1 MKKFVLLTALTILS
15 LFAVAQKASVKGKI
29 VDSITNTPMESAT
42 IVLYNLIDSSVF
54 ATTASNKNGVFEIK
68 NVPVG
73 GFRLYIT
80 SVQFSSTT
88 RDFVLEPNII
98 LKDVGNINILQGKK
112 LEDVTVVGINP
123 VRLAQDTVEYKA
135 DAFKTRPNAMVED
148 LLKRLPG
155 VQVDKD
161 GKITAQ
167 GQTVTKVLVDGKE
180 FFGNDPKTATKNL
193 PANIVDKVQVIDK
206 KSDQSQFTGF
216 DDGTT
221 EKVINVTIKKDKK
234 KGYFGRVMAGGGN
247 NGRYE
252 SSLSLNR
259 FNNGRQLS
267 IIGQANN
274 INQEGFTFQ
283 DIMDFNGNGGFG
295 GGMMGGGNDGG
306 GSGGGGGAAISM
318 TRGSGGMFGGISF
331 GGQPSGL
338 KTTRAGGINFA
349 DQLSKKLTL
358 SSSYFYNNGYTLNE
372 SSSNRQTNALDTTF
386 SNINSQNTIS
396 RNWNTNHRLN
406 LNLDWNID
414 SFNSVLIRPNITY
427 VERKSVSNSN
437 SNIVGLSKIPKNQI
451 DQKTTSNTAQL
462 NFSGSVLWRHKTRVK
477 GRTFSIRL
485 NGGANTTDGDGTNF
499 NEQKVFLGG
508 VPVSLITDQITQTD
522 NSSNTFNT
530 RATYTEPL
538 SKTRILELYYS
549 LGQNNNSSDRKAFKK
564 GSSGNYNTLDSSF
577 SNVFENKFQNQQVGF
592 NIQTKL
598 KKYDYNLG
606 AAVQK
611 ADLTSI
617 NVLRNTVL
625 TQKNIYNFF
634 PTARL
639 NFNLGK
645 SRSLRFN
652 YRGNTNQ
659 PSASQLQPVVD
670 NSNQLNI
677 RNGNPALRQ
686 EFTNNLNLSYNKFDF
701 IKLKSIFTFFNF
713 STTSNKIVD
722 SIVNFKP
729 GIQSALGLPPSVAFS
744 PGAQYRKPINANGT
758 YNVIGNV
765 SFGFPIK
772 AIKTTNF
779 NTGSSFIYNR
789 NVNVTDGK
797 NNFTNLLSFTQNA
810 SINHNYKDKLDIML
824 SASAAYN
831 NTKNTLNSFNNT
843 KYYSFN
849 NSLDVSYTFKNDFT
863 IQSDVD
869 NNIYTGR
876 GAGFDQNYFMWN
888 GSVSKLFLKSKS
900 LEAKFTAFDI
910 LKQNR
915 AINRTVQDNFIEDS
929 RNNVLTQ
936 YFMLTLKYNISKF
949 GGKGA
954 KGFSMPKIPGMRGM
968 NNMRIGM

>member
-1 MKKFVLLTALTILS
+1 MKKFVLLLTITFIS
-15 LFAVAQKASVKGKI
+15 LFAAAQKGSIKGKI
-29 VDSITNTPMESAT
+29 LDSVTNSPMESAT
-42 IVLYNLIDSSVF
+42 VVLYNLRDSSVV
-54 ATTASNKNGVFEIK
+54 ATTAANKNGVFEIK
-68 NVPVG
+68 DIVSGVY
-73 GFRLYIT
+73 RLYIT
-80 SVQFSSTT
+80 SVQFSSTV
-88 RDFVLEPNII
+88 RDFVLEQNII
-98 LKDVGNINILQGKK
+98 LKDLGVINVLQGKK
-112 LEDVTVVGINP
+112 LEDVTVVALNP
-123 VRLAQDTVEYKA
+123 VRLAQDTIEFRA

-148 LLKRLPG
+148 LLKKLPG
-155 VQVDKD
+155 VTVDKD

-167 GQTVTKVLVDGKE
+167 GQTVTKVFVDGKE

-193 PANIVDKVQVIDK
+193 PANIVDKVQVVDR

-221 EKVINVTIKKDKK
+221 EKVINLTIKKDKK
-234 KGYFGRVMAGGGN
+234 KGYFGRVMDGAGT

-283 DIMDFNGNGGFG
+283 DIMDFNGSGGFG
-295 GGMMGGGNDGG
+295 GGMG
-306 GSGGGGGAAISM
+306 GSSDGGGGGASITM
-318 TRGSGGMFGGISF
+318 TRGIGGMFGGTNI

-338 KTTRAGGINFA
+338 KSTKAGGINFA
-349 DQLSKKLTL
+349 DQLSKKVTL

-372 SSSNRQTNALDTTF
+372 SSSNRQTNALDTSF
-386 SNINSQNTIS
+386 SNINAQNTIS

-406 LNLDWNID
+406 MNIDWAID

-427 VERKSVSNSN
+427 VEKEAASNSN
-437 SNIVGLSKIPKNQI
+437 SKIASLSKNPKNEIGQ
-451 DQKTTSNTAQL
+451 QTTSNTNQL

-477 GRTFSIRL
+477 GRTLSIRL
-485 NGGANTTDGDGTNF
+485 NGGANSTDGDGTNY
-499 NEQKVFLGG
+499 NEQKVFFGG
-508 VPVSLITDQITQTD
+508 TPISFVTDQITETD
-522 NSSNTFNT
+522 NNSNTFNT
-530 RATYTEPL
+530 RITYTEPL

-564 GSSGNYNTLDSSF
+564 DASNNYTVLDSSF
-577 SNVFENKFQNQQVGF
+577 SNVFENKFQNQQLGF
-592 NIQTKL
+592 NIQTKF
-598 KKYDYNLG
+598 KKYDYNVGLG
-606 AAVQK
+606 VQE
-611 ADLTSI
+611 ADLIST

-625 TQKNIYNFF
+625 TQKNVINLF

-645 SRSLRFN
+645 SRNLRFN

-659 PSASQLQPVVD
+659 PSATQLQPVVD
-670 NSNQLNI
+670 NTNQLSI
-677 RNGNPALRQ
+677 RTGNPALRQ
-686 EFTNNLNLSYNKFDF
+686 EFTNSVNVSYNKFDF
-701 IKLKSIFTFFNF
+701 IKMKSIFTFFNI

-729 GIQSALGLPPSVAFS
+729 GVQTALNLPSSVAFN

-758 YNVIGNV
+758 YNIIGNV
-765 SFGFPIK
+765 SFGLPIK
-772 AIKTTNF
+772 LIKTTNF
-779 NTGSSFIYNR
+779 NTGSNFIFNR
-789 NVNVTDGK
+789 NVNITDGK
-797 NNFTNLLSFTQNA
+797 NNFTNLLSFTQSAN
-810 SINHNYKDKLDIML
+810 INHNYKDKLDVIL
-824 SASAAYN
+824 STSVSYN
-831 NTKNTLNSFNNT
+831 KTTNTLNSFNNT
-843 KYYSFN
+843 KYYNIN
-849 NSLDVSYTFKNDFT
+849 NSLDVSYTFKKDFT
-863 IQSDVD
+863 VQTDFD

-876 GAGFDQNYFMWN
+876 GAGYDQSFVMWN
-888 GSVSKLFLKSKS
+888 GSLSKLFLKNKT

-915 AINRTVQDNFIEDS
+915 AINRTVQDNYIEDS

-936 YFMLTLKYNISKF
+936 YYMVTLKFNISKF

-954 KGFSMPKIPGMRGM
+954 KGFSMPKMPGMRGM